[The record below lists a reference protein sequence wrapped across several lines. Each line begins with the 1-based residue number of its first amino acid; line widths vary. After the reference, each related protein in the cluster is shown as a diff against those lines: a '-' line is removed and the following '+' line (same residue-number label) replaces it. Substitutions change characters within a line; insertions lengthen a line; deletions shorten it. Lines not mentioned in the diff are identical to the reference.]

1 MTAPLGLTWDAI
13 AAVGVIDLA
22 HPWARGMPISPNHP
36 AFQLAM
42 MRRHGDM
49 VRSDGGSAANEMF
62 VMGGHVGT
70 HIDALGHV
78 SQDGVLYGGLDAS
91 TSQSSQ
97 GLTALGID
105 TMEPIVCRGVLLDV
119 AAIYDVDALEPGYEV
134 TVNDLEA
141 AEEAAGVTPGKGDA
155 VLIRT
160 GWATHWSEPD
170 IFCGQAGGAPGPGE
184 AAGRW
189 LAERQVRVTGAETI
203 AYEVIRPGAGHATL
217 PVHRILLVEAGIHI
231 MEVMNL
237 TDLVATG
244 VNEFLFVAA
253 PLKLVGAT
261 GSPTRPLAIIDG

>member
-13 AAVGVIDLA
+13 AGARVIDLA
-22 HPWARGMPISPNHP
+22 HPWERGMPVSPNHP

-62 VMGGHVGT
+62 LLGGHVGT

-78 SQDGVLYGGLDAS
+78 SQDGLMYGGVDAS
-91 TSQSSQ
+91 ASQSNH

-105 TMEPIVCRGVLLDV
+105 TVEPIVCRGVLLDV
-119 AAIYDVDALEPGYEV
+119 AAARNVDFIEAGYEISAA
-134 TVNDLEA
+134 DLDEA
-141 AEEAAGVTPGKGDA
+141 QLAAGVTVGKGDA

-160 GWATHWSEPD
+160 GWAVHWSDPGL
-170 IFCGQAGGAPGPGE
+170 FGGQVGGAPGPGE
-184 AAGRW
+184 AAAEW
-189 LAERQVRVTGAETI
+189 LADREVRVAGAETI
-203 AYEVIRPGAGHATL
+203 AFEVIRPGAGHARL

-237 TDLVATG
+237 TGLATAG
-244 VNEFLFVAA
+244 AHEFLFVAA

-261 GSPTRPLAIIDG
+261 GSPTRPFAIIDD